1 MTLSERNVKMKTVRF
16 RGTCASGASYEIQK
30 GLITACT
37 IHGGCAGNT
46 QGVARL
52 VVGRP
57 VTEVVSLLKGI
68 QCRNGTSCPDQLARA
83 LECEV
88 NDD

>member
-1 MTLSERNVKMKTVRF
+1 MKTVRF
-16 RGTCASGASYEIQK
+16 RGTCASGATYEIRN
-30 GLITACT
+30 GIITACT

-52 VVGRP
+52 VTGRP
-57 VTEVVSLLKGI
+57 VGEVVPLLKGI

-83 LECEV
+83 LEADS
-88 NDD
+88 NDEL